1 MLRGEKPVVDEA
13 APSAPQG
20 RLPDIH
26 DIVDHQQFGWR
37 SALFVGLAML
47 VLVSDGFDLAAI
59 GYVAP
64 ALANEWRIDSA
75 RLVPIFS
82 AGIIG
87 LMIGGP
93 TLGMLGDRFGRR
105 RLIVAG
111 LCVIGVTSL
120 ASTAVTSA
128 TQLIALRFVTGL
140 GLGGVV
146 PNVIA
151 LVAEGTPKRFR
162 GRLIIIVALGMVLGS
177 ALCGLIASRLI
188 PLLGWRAILIF
199 GGVLPLFMATLIRVG
214 APESLK
220 FLLTKPRRRGEALLT
235 MQRMRPDLKITE
247 WPAAAAPT
255 VEAEAHSQ
263 SVRQLFA
270 GPFRYVTP
278 LLWIC
283 QACNQMANYF
293 SLTWLPILLQSSGI
307 SPADASVAASFFA
320 VGGLVGGMLLLFV
333 VDRLGVI
340 PLSLMFLAGAPLIAT
355 MVLPGLPLWGHEIL
369 IAGAGLCS
377 MGIQLAITPILGIL
391 YPTAVRSSGT
401 GWAHGVG
408 RVGALA
414 APVVGGV
421 ILSLKA
427 PPHYMTLAPSVL
439 FLVGALA
446 SGLLAIICFRHVGGW
461 QIDELSVGER

>member
-1 MLRGEKPVVDEA
+1 
-13 APSAPQG
+13 
-20 RLPDIH
+20 
-26 DIVDHQQFGWR
+26 
-37 SALFVGLAML
+37 
-47 VLVSDGFDLAAI
+47 
-59 GYVAP
+59 
-64 ALANEWRIDSA
+64 
-75 RLVPIFS
+75 
-82 AGIIG
+82 
-87 LMIGGP
+87 
-93 TLGMLGDRFGRR
+93 
-105 RLIVAG
+105 
-111 LCVIGVTSL
+111 
-120 ASTAVTSA
+120 
-128 TQLIALRFVTGL
+128 
-140 GLGGVV
+140 
-146 PNVIA
+146 
-151 LVAEGTPKRFR
+151 
-162 GRLIIIVALGMVLGS
+162 
-177 ALCGLIASRLI
+177 
-188 PLLGWRAILIF
+188 
-199 GGVLPLFMATLIRVG
+199 
-214 APESLK
+214 
-220 FLLTKPRRRGEALLT
+220 
-235 MQRMRPDLKITE
+235 
-247 WPAAAAPT
+247 
-255 VEAEAHSQ
+255 
-263 SVRQLFA
+263 
-270 GPFRYVTP
+270 
-278 LLWIC
+278 
-283 QACNQMANYF
+283 MANYF